1 MRKYNLILIFS
12 AFILVSS
19 CKEDVKSSKE
29 SETKAGE
36 TSSKVKTKARTAD
49 YNLLKNA
56 YFGQTHQHTSWSF
69 DAAILDVKTGPE
81 TAYRHARGER
91 VKHPSGQEM
100 QLIIPLD
107 FLSVTDHS
115 EYLGVLVQMY
125 DPENPLSKNPL
136 AADIVAS
143 GTDVTKSMKAFYG
156 LVANIIQPDGT
167 TQPDPELSTPE
178 LKRTAWQE
186 MKRITDQ
193 YNEPGT
199 FTTIMGY
206 EWSSQ
211 PNMGNL
217 HRNVLFRDTENLPEF
232 PFSYFDSEKPE
243 ELWKWMDI
251 QRENGSTLLAI
262 SHNGNL
268 SNGTMFSKNTT
279 EGTPIDRAYAESRMR
294 NEPLTEII
302 QTKGQSETHPLMA
315 PNDEF
320 AGFEIWTKPVAGPGT
335 VKVLETNYVRNAFRN
350 GLSIEKEIDINPF
363 KFGVVGGGDIHT
375 AIVSHEEYNH
385 SGEHNLKSSTPR
397 ARLLDIRPGE
407 PSKIEQGTAGLS
419 CVWAEENTR
428 GAIYDA
434 MARKETWA
442 TSGSRITLRVF
453 GGYDFGNTQPGDVDW
468 AKIGYDNGVPM
479 GADMKS
485 NSEGKVPQMMIWA
498 LKGPNSGNLDRIQVI
513 KGWVDADGKTHE
525 KIHEVVWSGDRE
537 LDANGKLPSVG
548 NTVNIPDASYTNT
561 IGNAELKTVWT
572 DPVFDASESSFYYVR
587 VLEIPTPRW
596 STYDAKVLGIAPP
609 KDFPA
614 TIQERAWS
622 SPIWYNAK

>member
-1 MRKYNLILIFS
+1 MKKSVVFIFTIVILMIFACKNDSKTSNDIESKDVEESFEKASMGKTAGYNP
-12 AFILVSS
+12 
-19 CKEDVKSSKE
+19 
-29 SETKAGE
+29 
-36 TSSKVKTKARTAD
+36 
-49 YNLLKNA
+49 LKNA

-81 TAYRHARGER
+81 TAYRHARGEK
-91 VKHPSGQEM
+91 VKHPSGQEV
-100 QLIIPLD
+100 QLKIPLD

-115 EYLGVLVQMY
+115 EYLGILVQMY
-125 DPENPLSKNPL
+125 DPKNPLSKNPL
-136 AADIVAS
+136 ASKIVDS
-143 GTDVTKSMKAFYG
+143 GTDVTKSMKAFYE
-156 LVANIIQPDGT
+156 LVSNTIQPDGT
-167 TQPDPELSTPE
+167 SKPDPELSTPE
-178 LKRTAWQE
+178 LKRSAWQE

-193 YNEPGT
+193 YYEPGK

-243 ELWKWMDI
+243 ELWKWMDL
-251 QRENGSTLLAI
+251 QRKNGSTLLAI

-268 SNGTMFSKNTT
+268 SNGTMFSKNTS
-279 EGTPIDRAYAESRMR
+279 EGSPIDRAYAESRMR

-302 QTKGQSETHPLMA
+302 QTKGQSETHPLMS

-320 AGFEIWTKPVAGPGT
+320 SGFEIWTKPVAGPGT

-350 GLSIEKEIDINPF
+350 GLAIEKQLDINPF

-375 AIVSHEEYNH
+375 AIVSHEEYAH
-385 SGEHNLKSSTPR
+385 TGEHNLKSSTPE
-397 ARLLDIRPGE
+397 ARLLDTSPGE

-434 MARKETWA
+434 MVRKETWA

-453 GGYDFGNTQPGDVDW
+453 GGYDFGNTQPGDSDW
-468 AKIGYDNGVPM
+468 TKVGYDHGVPM
-479 GADMKS
+479 GSDMKP
-485 NSEGKVPQMMIWA
+485 NLENKVPKMMIWA
-498 LKGPNSGNLDRIQVI
+498 LKGPNSGNLDRIQVV
-513 KGWVDADGKTHE
+513 KGWIDTKGKTYE
-525 KIHEVVWSGDRE
+525 KIHDVVWSGDRQINIE
-537 LDANGKLPSVG
+537 GKLPAIG
-548 NTVNIPDASYTNT
+548 NTVNIANASYTNS
-561 IGNAELKTVWT
+561 IGSTELKTVWA
-572 DPVFDASESSFYYVR
+572 DPEFDASESAFYYVR
-587 VLEIPTPRW
+587 AIEIPTPRW
-596 STYDAKVLGIAPP
+596 STYDSKTLGIAPP

-622 SPIWYNAK
+622 SPIWYNPN